1 VAVKTLL
8 SLMTEGGGG
17 PMYKIHYVNAPG
29 RADPKRGCFCVLSS
43 MGIESIYICTSL
55 FDITSSHSISSSGVW
70 NYFIGRAHAHE
81 PIHARRSPAWHES

>member
-1 VAVKTLL
+1 
-8 SLMTEGGGG
+8 MTEGGGG
-17 PMYKIHYVNAPG
+17 PYVGKIHYVNAPG

-43 MGIESIYICTSL
+43 MGIESTARTSL

-81 PIHARRSPAWHES
+81 PIHARRSPAPVLR